1 MRATGA
7 DKCPEAL
14 EIRAFGQKEGTAIL
28 IRIVSKLRCF
38 FGGPEG
44 DRTLEP
50 HGCEPCALPAELRAH
65 IVRLKADF
73 CCQSDSTLT
82 IIAYSFEKIQSYFQ
96 FFQTFFAKTA
106 ARFRTPVLFLCKKGP
121 THARQLFSLLI
132 ASINAGISCFLR
144 ETTPLSQ
151 TVPACGVRPNAS
163 CTSCSAA
170 SP

>member
-1 MRATGA
+1 MLLPSAFADWVSGKLSLCLAADGA
-7 DKCPEAL
+7 DKSQKPL
-14 EIRAFGQKEGTAIL
+14 EIRTFRQKESTAIL
-28 IRIVSKLRCF
+28 IRFVSKLRCF

-73 CCQSDSTLT
+73 CCHSDSTLT

-106 ARFRTPVLFLCKKGP
+106 ARFRTPVLFLCEK
-121 THARQLFSLLI
+121 
-132 ASINAGISCFLR
+132 
-144 ETTPLSQ
+144 
-151 TVPACGVRPNAS
+151 
-163 CTSCSAA
+163 
-170 SP
+170 